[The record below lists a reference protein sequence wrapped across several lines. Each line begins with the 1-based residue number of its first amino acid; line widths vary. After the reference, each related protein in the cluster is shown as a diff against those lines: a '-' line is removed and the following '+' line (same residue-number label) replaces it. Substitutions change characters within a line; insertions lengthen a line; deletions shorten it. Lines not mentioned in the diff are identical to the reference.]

1 MQNRIMWK
9 SATSITTGS
18 QRCSR
23 IEITERLRFAQS
35 ADPMILRKYSVMR
48 FVRIARY
55 GKLALW
61 MNGITPRIESHGDE
75 IRIRPLK
82 ELSEKW
88 SGFDD
93 SYVIG
98 DDGHIYKRL
107 KASYY
112 RDRKYGYMQ
121 VRQRFGTDKKH
132 TVRLHDAVGKG
143 FLDNPNG
150 FTDVDHINNIKSDN
164 RAVNLQY
171 MSHRDNLLKKKTDA
185 EMGGK

>member
-1 MQNRIMWK
+1 MKDKK
-9 SATSITTGS
+9 STPEGVPISK
-18 QRCSR
+18 Q
-23 IEITERLRFAQS
+23 
-35 ADPMILRKYSVMR
+35 DY
-48 FVRIARY
+48 
-55 GKLALW
+55 
-61 MNGITPRIESHGDE
+61 GITPRRESHGDE
-75 IRIRPLK
+75 IRIKPLN